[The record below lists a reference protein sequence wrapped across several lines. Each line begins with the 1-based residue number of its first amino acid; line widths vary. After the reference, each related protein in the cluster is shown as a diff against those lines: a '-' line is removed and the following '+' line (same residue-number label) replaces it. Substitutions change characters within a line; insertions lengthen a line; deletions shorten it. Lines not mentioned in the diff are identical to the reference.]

1 MNKKNKFIT
10 ALVLFAI
17 AAVMLAFSA
26 SATNTETANEDF
38 GTYEDEA
45 LSYEASESEANTEVS
60 PSEINESQIFDQI
73 YGSLLENADK
83 IFAALAFAGTML
95 ISFAYKKGLIP
106 ILKNAMS
113 ALAGSVEKIRD
124 NGTELARRTD
134 DRFSTLCESMDEMRS
149 RNETA
154 EKSVDSI
161 NQRLE
166 ALDSVAEQYE
176 KMKVILSSQ
185 VDMLYAIFMSS
196 ALPQYQKDE
205 VGARIK
211 EMREELEKYEETKE

>member
-17 AAVMLAFSA
+17 ATVMLTFSA
-26 SATNTETANEDF
+26 SATNTETENEDF

-134 DRFSTLCESMDEMRS
+134 DRFSSLCKSMDEMRS